1 MKKVVFAFVLLFSF
15 SLQAQVR
22 KVQLQMK
29 PAFIAPKELDFPKE
43 DLDYAFEKI
52 RLQRQSWYSFN
63 SFGLNMSEAAYS
75 NWNAG
80 GVNSVS
86 FLADVKLRRRYV
98 VEKYFWDNE
107 LTANYGVNI
116 QTGEQLRKT
125 DDQISLSSSY
135 GYRTGFR
142 DWYYSGKITFNTQFS
157 DGYDYPKKPDADPI
171 SRFMAPGYLYLGV
184 GFEYAPEKTK
194 LTLFIS
200 PLTMKATFVMDQKL
214 ADKGSFGLDPA
225 EYDPAGN
232 LLKHAKQQVVEV
244 GFLFSGK
251 HTVDLY
257 ENVQMTNQF
266 SFYTQY
272 DKSFGNIDV
281 DWQLAVDMKINN
293 YLQAR
298 VGTHLKYDDDIK
310 FKEEVLPNGT
320 KHLYGA
326 RVQFKQILG
335 VGLKYTF

>member
-1 MKKVVFAFVLLFSF
+1 
-15 SLQAQVR
+15 
-22 KVQLQMK
+22 
-29 PAFIAPKELDFPKE
+29 
-43 DLDYAFEKI
+43 
-52 RLQRQSWYSFN
+52 
-63 SFGLNMSEAAYS
+63 
-75 NWNAG
+75 
-80 GVNSVS
+80 
-86 FLADVKLRRRYV
+86 
-98 VEKYFWDNE
+98 
-107 LTANYGVNI
+107 
-116 QTGEQLRKT
+116 
-125 DDQISLSSSY
+125 
-135 GYRTGFR
+135 
-142 DWYYSGKITFNTQFS
+142 
-157 DGYDYPKKPDADPI
+157 
-171 SRFMAPGYLYLGV
+171 MAPGYLYLGV

-225 EYDPAGN
+225 EYDLAGN

-298 VGTHLKYDDDIK
+298 VGTHLKYDNDIK